1 MLWKDINQDHG
12 TGSYTPLKLTEIFVE
27 SMDPTF
33 HTQGDAFP
41 NQKLGFITAR
51 REKVIHSIAAHGL
64 VSLNAVANPFTGI
77 FKGSTQGIIRMS
89 SSAQPKLNSEQ
100 FPLGPGM
107 GIKFLRDGVDSANTV
122 TMYQG
127 KGQYK
132 EWNFFA
138 HTQSNHVFPSGGDF
152 KLKPVLYKSSFYTD
166 YVYQT
171 GTSDMAK
178 FDAQGN
184 KESNVV
190 FPFRLEF
197 EPNAS
202 VKSRFSNSQPA
213 DAMNY
218 LNDLKSIP
226 SGSVLYHMYGWTAP
240 PQIGGKR
247 VLIGDL

>member
-1 MLWKDINQDHG
+1 M
-12 TGSYTPLKLTEIFVE
+12 
-27 SMDPTF
+27 
-33 HTQGDAFP
+33 
-41 NQKLGFITAR
+41 
-51 REKVIHSIAAHGL
+51 GL
-64 VSLNAVANPFTGI
+64 
-77 FKGSTQGIIRMS
+77 
-89 SSAQPKLNSEQ
+89 
-100 FPLGPGM
+100 
-107 GIKFLRDGVDSANTV
+107 KFLRDGVDSANTV
-122 TMYQG
+122 TMYQA

-132 EWNFFA
+132 EWNFFE
-138 HTQSNHVFPSGGDF
+138 HTLSNHVFPSGGDL
-152 KLKPVLYKSSFYTD
+152 KGKPVLYKSSFYTD

-218 LNDLKSIP
+218 INDLKSIP
-226 SGSVLYHMYGWTAP
+226 SGSVVYHMYGWTAP

-247 VLIGDL
+247 VLIGDLKLQSKMVTSKFGDTEYYVRHQYLDEDIKAKPEWKPYYESYKLGGKCPYEKMLQELRLY